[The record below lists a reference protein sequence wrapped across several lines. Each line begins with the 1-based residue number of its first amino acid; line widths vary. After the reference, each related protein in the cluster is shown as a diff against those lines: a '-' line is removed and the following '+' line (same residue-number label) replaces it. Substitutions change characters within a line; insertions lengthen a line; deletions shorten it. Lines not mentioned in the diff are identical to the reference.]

1 MKIHKLGCGKKAK
14 SSFVW
19 WGCLC
24 VMVTL
29 IVIINSF
36 VLTLAIVSG
45 NSMYPSLR
53 AGDFLIVDRIHKMPS
68 RGNVILV
75 RVSPIEAG
83 GQYIV
88 KRVIATGGELVT
100 IDYDKNEVRINGEV
114 LPEPYINYEEADPM
128 SDGTGTI
135 EYSIPSGHVFVMGDN
150 RNHSMDSRD
159 EEIGFVSED
168 NIIGKVIAQFKQ

>member
-1 MKIHKLGCGKKAK
+1 MKIHKFK
-14 SSFVW
+14 SGEKTRDSLVW
-19 WGCLC
+19 WVCLC
-24 VMVTL
+24 VMVVL
-29 IVIINSF
+29 IVFINSF

-68 RGNVILV
+68 RGDVILV

-88 KRVIATGGELVT
+88 KRVIAFGGERVA
-100 IDYDKNEVRINGEV
+100 IDYDKNEVSINGEV
-114 LPEPYINYEEADPM
+114 LSEPYINCEEVDPM
-128 SDGTGTI
+128 SGGTSTI
-135 EYSIPSGHVFVMGDN
+135 EYEIPSGYVFVMGDN

-159 EEIGFVSED
+159 ERIGFVSVEM
-168 NIIGKVIAQFKQ
+168 IIGKVITPFE

>member
-1 MKIHKLGCGKKAK
+1 MKIHKFKSGEKARD
-14 SSFVW
+14 SLIW

-24 VMVTL
+24 VMVAL
-29 IVIINSF
+29 IVFINSF
-36 VLTLAIVSG
+36 VVTLAIVSG

-68 RGNVILV
+68 RGDVILV

-88 KRVIATGGELVT
+88 KRAIAFGGERVA

-135 EYSIPSGHVFVMGDN
+135 EYNIPSGCAFVMGDN
-150 RNHSMDSRD
+150 RNHSMDSRN
-159 EEIGFVSED
+159 ERIGFVSEEQ
-168 NIIGKVIAQFKQ
+168 IMGKVVRSSG